1 MQILRGRLIGYLNWL
16 FICNW
21 QYIFISSIPDTKH
34 CRYMFSCFYVI
45 LLLIAFLWYQ
55 RKIIITILTILVL
68 MILFIQLVQ
77 QFTFP
82 IAPFG
87 VDIQAEAADNVI
99 EIRNGLFR
107 FRIETVC
114 FAMLIVFFI
123 GNNY

>member
-1 MQILRGRLIGYLNWL
+1 MVSKKNNYYNINNTSFNDIVYSTSTT
-16 FICNW
+16 I
-21 QYIFISSIPDTKH
+21 YIS
-34 CRYMFSCFYVI
+34 
-45 LLLIAFLWYQ
+45 
-55 RKIIITILTILVL
+55 
-68 MILFIQLVQ
+68 
-77 QFTFP
+77 

>member
-1 MQILRGRLIGYLNWL
+1 
-16 FICNW
+16 
-21 QYIFISSIPDTKH
+21 
-34 CRYMFSCFYVI
+34 MFSCFYVI

>member
-55 RKIIITILTILVL
+55 RKNNYYNINNTSFNDIVYSTSTTIYISYSTI
-68 MILFIQLVQ
+68 
-77 QFTFP
+77 
-82 IAPFG
+82 G

-107 FRIETVC
+107 DIQ
-114 FAMLIVFFI
+114 
-123 GNNY
+123 